1 MATIKQEIDLS
12 VLSAEARKE
21 LVDFYQFLVS
31 KYGRSRSKKAKRFQN
46 LIEHPLRVKKII
58 IPAREQLH
66 ER

>member
-21 LVDFYQFLVS
+21 LVDFYQFLVE

-46 LIEHPLRVKKII
+46 LIEHPMRVKKII
-58 IPAREQLH
+58 IPAREQLY

>member
-1 MATIKQEIDLS
+1 MATVKQEIDIS

-21 LVDFYQFLVS
+21 LVDFYQFLVD
-31 KYGRSRSKKAKRFQN
+31 KYGRVRARKAKRFQN
-46 LIEHPLRVKKII
+46 LVERPLRVKNIV